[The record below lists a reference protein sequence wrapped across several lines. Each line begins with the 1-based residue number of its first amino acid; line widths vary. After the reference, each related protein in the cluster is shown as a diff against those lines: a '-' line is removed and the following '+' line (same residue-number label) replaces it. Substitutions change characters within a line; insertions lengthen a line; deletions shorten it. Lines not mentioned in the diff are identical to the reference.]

1 MNHPVENQNCR
12 PLASARLLLLPATML
27 WLLLSAVVAPAQ
39 TTTQTFAL
47 RSGWNAIW
55 LDVDPTNNATA
66 AVFQGA
72 PLVSVWTFADKTTAV
87 DFIADVNEPVW
98 NRDRWL
104 RHVPTNHPGAFQNN
118 LFIAPGKRA
127 YLVQLTNAF
136 TLNVTGRPAWRSRSW
151 APNAYNLRGFPVD
164 PAARPTFLNFFR
176 PSPAH
181 YDASSARLQKIYRLA
196 GTGQWTLVQPGD
208 LMTYG
213 EAYWCFANGGSD
225 YVAPVSLALDGGDG
239 LDFANTL
246 TTADLN
252 FVNHSDTGAILS
264 VRDISTPTPL
274 SYQRRDPIN
283 GTVWAPFTG
292 PWTSPIS
299 PGTELTLSTSIRRRD
314 IAGERYQSVLEI
326 ADGRGTRYLLAA
338 SAGKRSA
345 SGPIAAA
352 AAGGAGISYSL
363 AGLWV
368 GNAALSAVNEV
379 NSATNATNT
388 TAAAA
393 NFNLRLI
400 VHVSSNGVVRLL
412 KEVTQLWKDGTTTN
426 NAAGQAALQTPGR
439 FVLVTEESLFGQF
452 GGATLR
458 DGTPAGRRISAVGY
472 DFPTSPGANYLPLS
486 GTFGGTNTL
495 SGTIVL
501 SPQFP
506 TNPFRH
512 KFHPDHDNLDDRFV
526 NYREEAYPVQRA
538 ISLQFSTTPP
548 PGVSDPDFGYREQAG
563 TYRETVTGLNKSAI
577 HCQGTFRLTRISD
590 IAELN
595 R

>member
-1 MNHPVENQNCR
+1 MKSQTQNQGGRPVV
-12 PLASARLLLLPATML
+12 LVAISRLLHLPAAL
-27 WLLLSAVVAPAQ
+27 ALLALGAVVGHAQ

-55 LDVDPTNNATA
+55 LDVDPADNAIA
-66 AVFQGA
+66 AVFAGA
-72 PLVSVWTFADKTTAV
+72 PLVSVWTFADRTTAV

-104 RHVPTNHPGAFQNN
+104 RHVPTNNPAAFQNN

-136 TLNVTGRPAWRSRSW
+136 TLSVTGRPAWRTRPW
-151 APNAYNLRGFPVD
+151 TPNAYNLRGFPVD

-176 PSPAH
+176 HSPAH
-181 YDASSARLQKIYRLA
+181 YDASAGRLQKIYRLA

-213 EAYWCFANGGSD
+213 EAYWCFAEGGSD
-225 YVAPVSLALDGGDG
+225 YVAPLSFTLNGGDG
-239 LDFANTL
+239 LDFGNTL
-246 TTADLN
+246 ATAGLN
-252 FVNHSDTGAILS
+252 FFSHWDTGVVLS
-264 VRDISTPTPL
+264 VRDLSSPTPL
-274 SYQRRDPIN
+274 SYQRRDSTN
-283 GTVWAPFTG
+283 GTTWAPFTG
-292 PWTSPIS
+292 LWTSS
-299 PGTELTLSTSIRRRD
+299 VSAGTELTLNTSIRRRD
-314 IAGERYQSVLEI
+314 IAGDRYQSVLEI
-326 ADGRGTRYLLAA
+326 VDGRGTRFLLPA
-338 SAGKRSA
+338 SAGKLTV
-345 SGPIAAA
+345 A
-352 AAGGAGISYSL
+352 AAGAPAPGNSHSL

-379 NSATNATNT
+379 NSATNA
-388 TAAAA
+388 AAVTPAGKE
-393 NFNLRLI
+393 FNLRLI

-426 NAAGQAALQTPGR
+426 NSAGQAVLQTPGR

-458 DGTPAGRRISAVGY
+458 DGTPAGRRLSSVGY
-472 DFPTSPGANYLPLS
+472 DFPTSPGANHLPLS
-486 GTFGGTNTL
+486 GTFGGGNTL

-501 SPQFP
+501 TPQFP

-526 NYREEAYPVQRA
+526 NYKEEAYAVQRL
-538 ISLQFSTTPP
+538 ISLEFSTTPP

-563 TYRETVTGLNKSAI
+563 TYRETVTGLNKSPI

>member
-1 MNHPVENQNCR
+1 MNSQVQNQNRR
-12 PLASARLLLLPATML
+12 PVAIGRLLLVPAAL
-27 WLLLSAVVAPAQ
+27 VLLALSGVVGQAQ

-55 LDVDPTNNATA
+55 LDVDPTDNATA
-66 AVFQGA
+66 AVFAGA
-72 PLVSVWTFADKTTAV
+72 PLVSVWTFADRTTAV

-104 RHVPTNHPGAFQNN
+104 RYVPANNPGAFQNN

-127 YLVQLTNAF
+127 YLVQLTNAS
-136 TLNVTGRPAWRSRSW
+136 TLSVVGRPAWRSRSW

-164 PAARPTFLNFFR
+164 PAVRPTFQEFFR
-176 PSPAH
+176 YSSAH
-181 YDASSARLQKIYRLA
+181 YDVSAGRLQKIYRLA

-239 LDFANTL
+239 LDFGNTL
-246 TTADLN
+246 TTAGLN
-252 FVNHSDTGAILS
+252 LVSHRDTDAILS
-264 VRDISTPTPL
+264 VRDTSSPTAL
-274 SYQRRDPIN
+274 SYQRLDSIN
-283 GTVWAPFTG
+283 RTEWVPLTG
-292 PWTSPIS
+292 PWTSPI
-299 PGTELTLSTSIRRRD
+299 PAGAELTLRTTVRRRD
-314 IAGERYQSVLEI
+314 IAGDSYKSVLEI
-326 ADGRGTRYLLAA
+326 SDGRGTRFLLPA
-338 SAGKRSA
+338 SAGKRTVA
-345 SGPIAAA
+345 ESGAPAP
-352 AAGGAGISYSL
+352 GNSHSL

-368 GNAALSAVNEV
+368 GNATLSAVNEV
-379 NSATNATNT
+379 NSATNASVSTPV
-388 TAAAA
+388 AA

-412 KEVTQLWKDGTTTN
+412 KEVTQLWKNGTTTN
-426 NAAGQAALQTPGR
+426 NAAGQAVTQTPGR

-452 GGATLR
+452 EGATLR
-458 DGTPAGRRISAVGY
+458 DGTPAGRRLSSVGY
-472 DFPTSPGANYLPLS
+472 DFPTSPGANYLPLAGS
-486 GTFGGTNTL
+486 FGGNNTL

-526 NYREEAYPVQRA
+526 NYKEEVYPVQRS

-577 HCQGTFRLTRISD
+577 NCQGTFRLTRMSD

>member
-1 MNHPVENQNCR
+1 MNSQVQNQNRR
-12 PLASARLLLLPATML
+12 PVAIGRLLLVPAAL
-27 WLLLSAVVAPAQ
+27 VLLALSAVVGHAQ

-55 LDVDPTNNATA
+55 LDVDPTDNAIA
-66 AVFQGA
+66 AVFNGA
-72 PLVSVWTFADKTTAV
+72 PLVSVWTFADRTTAV

-104 RHVPTNHPGAFQNN
+104 RYVPANNPGAFQNN

-136 TLNVTGRPAWRSRSW
+136 TLSVVGRPAWRSRSW

-164 PAARPTFLNFFR
+164 PAARPTFQEFFR
-176 PSPAH
+176 YSPAH
-181 YDASSARLQKIYRLA
+181 YDVSAGRLQKIYRLA

-239 LDFANTL
+239 LDFGNTL
-246 TTADLN
+246 TTAGLN
-252 FVNHSDTGAILS
+252 LVSHRDTDAILS
-264 VRDISTPTPL
+264 VRDTSFPTAL
-274 SYQRRDPIN
+274 SYQRLDSIN
-283 GTVWAPFTG
+283 RTEWVPLTG
-292 PWTSPIS
+292 PWTSPI
-299 PGTELTLSTSIRRRD
+299 PAGTELTLRTTVRRRD
-314 IAGERYQSVLEI
+314 IAGDSYKSVLEI
-326 ADGRGTRYLLAA
+326 SDGRGTRFLLPA
-338 SAGKRSA
+338 SAGKRTVA
-345 SGPIAAA
+345 ESGAPAP
-352 AAGGAGISYSL
+352 GNSHSL

-368 GNAALSAVNEV
+368 GNATLSAVNEV
-379 NSATNATNT
+379 NSATNASVSTPV
-388 TAAAA
+388 AA

-412 KEVTQLWKDGTTTN
+412 KEVTQLWKNGATTN
-426 NAAGQAALQTPGR
+426 NAVGQAVLQTPGR

-452 GGATLR
+452 EGATLR
-458 DGTPAGRRISAVGY
+458 DGTPAGRRLSSVGY
-472 DFPTSPGANYLPLS
+472 DFPTSPGANYLPLA
-486 GTFGGTNTL
+486 GRFGGTNTL

-526 NYREEAYPVQRA
+526 NYKEEVYPVQRS

-577 HCQGTFRLTRISD
+577 HCQGTFRLTRMSD

>member
-1 MNHPVENQNCR
+1 MNHPAKNQNRR
-12 PLASARLLLLPATML
+12 PGVFVRLLLPAAML
-27 WLLLSAVVAPAQ
+27 WLILSALVAPAQ

-47 RSGWNAIW
+47 RSGWNALW
-55 LDVDPTNNATA
+55 LDVDPTNNAIA
-66 AVFQGA
+66 SVFTGA
-72 PLVSVWTFADKTTAV
+72 PLVSVWTFADRNTSV

-136 TLNVTGRPAWRSRSW
+136 TLSVTGRPAWRTRSW
-151 APNAYNLRGFPVD
+151 TPNAYNLRGFPVD

-176 PSPAH
+176 HSPAH
-181 YDASSARLQKIYRLA
+181 YDAVAARLQKIYRLA

-225 YVAPVSLALDGGDG
+225 YVAPLSLALDGGDG

-246 TTADLN
+246 TSADLN
-252 FVNHSDTGAILS
+252 FVNHWDAGVVLS
-264 VRDISTPTPL
+264 VRDTSSPSPL
-274 SYQRRDPIN
+274 SYERRDPTN

-292 PWTSPIS
+292 PWTSLIS
-299 PGTELTLSTSIRRRD
+299 SGTELTLNTSVRRRD
-314 IAGERYQSVLEI
+314 IAGDRYRSVLEI
-326 ADGRGTRYLLAA
+326 SDGRGTRFLLPA
-338 SAGKRSA
+338 SASKLTV
-345 SGPIAAA
+345 A
-352 AAGGAGISYSL
+352 AAGAPAPGNSHSL

-379 NSATNATNT
+379 NSATNA
-388 TAAAA
+388 AALTPASKD
-393 NFNLRLI
+393 FNLRLI

-412 KEVTQLWKDGTTTN
+412 KEVTQLWNDGTETN
-426 NAAGQAALQTPGR
+426 NAAGQAVLQTPGR
-439 FVLVTEESLFGQF
+439 FVLVTEESLFSQF

-472 DFPTSPGANYLPLS
+472 DFPTSPGATFLPLT
-486 GTFGGTNTL
+486 GRFGGTNTL

-501 SPQFP
+501 DPRFP

-526 NYREEAYPVQRA
+526 NYREEAYTVQRA

-563 TYRETVTGLNKSAI
+563 TYRETVTGLNKSPI

>member
-1 MNHPVENQNCR
+1 MNSQVQNQNCR
-12 PLASARLLLLPATML
+12 PLASGRLLLLAAAL
-27 WLLLSAVVAPAQ
+27 VLLALSAVVGQAQ

-47 RSGWNAIW
+47 RSGWNSIW
-55 LDVDPTNNATA
+55 LDVDPTDSAIA
-66 AVFQGA
+66 SVFNGA
-72 PLVSVWTFADKTTAV
+72 PLVSVWTFADRTTAV

-104 RHVPTNHPGAFQNN
+104 RHVPTNHPPAFQNN
-118 LFIAPGKRA
+118 LFSAPGKRA

-136 TLNVTGRPAWRSRSW
+136 TLSITGRPAWRTRSW

-164 PAARPTFLNFFR
+164 PSARPSFLNFFR
-176 PSPAH
+176 HSPAH
-181 YDASSARLQKIYRLA
+181 YDASAGRLQKIYRLA

-213 EAYWCFANGGSD
+213 EAYWCFASGGSD
-225 YVAPVSLALDGGDG
+225 YVAPLSLSLDGGDG

-246 TTADLN
+246 TSAGLN
-252 FVNHSDTGAILS
+252 FVNHWDTDVVLS
-264 VRDISTPTPL
+264 VRDTSSPTPL
-274 SYQRRDPIN
+274 SYRRLDSVN
-283 GTVWAPFTG
+283 ATQWVPFTG

-299 PGTELTLSTSIRRRD
+299 SGTELTLSTSIRRRD
-314 IAGERYQSVLEI
+314 IAGDRYRSVLEV
-326 ADGRGTRYLLAA
+326 ADGRGTRFLLPA
-338 SAGKRSA
+338 SAGKLTV
-345 SGPIAAA
+345 A
-352 AAGGAGISYSL
+352 AAGAPAPGNSHSL

-368 GNAALSAVNEV
+368 GNAALSSVNEV
-379 NSATNATNT
+379 NSATNAAAATP
-388 TAAAA
+388 AAA

-400 VHVSSNGVVRLL
+400 IHVSSNGVVRLL
-412 KEVTQLWKDGTTTN
+412 KEVTQLWKNGTTTN
-426 NAAGQAALQTPGR
+426 NAAGQAVLQTSGR

-458 DGTPAGRRISAVGY
+458 DGTPAGRRLSSVGY
-472 DFPTSPGANYLPLS
+472 DFPTSPGANYLPLAGS
-486 GTFGGTNTL
+486 FGGNNTL

-526 NYREEAYPVQRA
+526 NYKEEALTVQRA

-577 HCQGTFRLTRISD
+577 NCKGTFRLTRMSD

>member
-1 MNHPVENQNCR
+1 MNHPAKNQNRR
-12 PLASARLLLLPATML
+12 PGVFVRLLLPAAML
-27 WLLLSAVVAPAQ
+27 WLILSALVAPAQ

-47 RSGWNAIW
+47 RSGWNALW
-55 LDVDPTNNATA
+55 LDVDPTNNAIA
-66 AVFQGA
+66 SVFNGA
-72 PLVSVWTFADKTTAV
+72 PLVSVWTFADRNTSV

-136 TLNVTGRPAWRSRSW
+136 TLSVTGRPAWRTRSW
-151 APNAYNLRGFPVD
+151 TPNAYNLRGFPVD

-176 PSPAH
+176 HSPAH
-181 YDASSARLQKIYRLA
+181 YDAVAARLQKIYRLA

-225 YVAPVSLALDGGDG
+225 YVAPLSLALDGGDG

-246 TTADLN
+246 TSADLN
-252 FVNHSDTGAILS
+252 FVNHWDAGVVLS
-264 VRDISTPTPL
+264 VRDISSPTPL
-274 SYQRRDPIN
+274 SYQRRDPTN

-292 PWTSPIS
+292 PWTSLIS
-299 PGTELTLSTSIRRRD
+299 SGTELTLNTSVRRRD
-314 IAGERYQSVLEI
+314 IAGDRYRSVLEI
-326 ADGRGTRYLLAA
+326 SDGRGTRFLLPA
-338 SAGKRSA
+338 SASKLTV
-345 SGPIAAA
+345 A
-352 AAGGAGISYSL
+352 AAGAPAPGNSHSL

-379 NSATNATNT
+379 NSATNA
-388 TAAAA
+388 AALTPASKD
-393 NFNLRLI
+393 FNLRLI

-426 NAAGQAALQTPGR
+426 NAAEQAVLQTPGR
-439 FVLVTEESLFGQF
+439 FVLVTEESLFSQF

-486 GTFGGTNTL
+486 GRFGGTNTL

-501 SPQFP
+501 DPRFP

-526 NYREEAYPVQRA
+526 NYREEAYTVQRA